1 MVGDGIND
9 APALTRAD
17 IGIAIGA
24 GADFSRPIQGYGE
37 IEKQTGL
44 WYAVLW
50 IIVVFFA
57 LIERGIYMATEKNV
71 LVVDDEAMIRESVS
85 AYIMKQGYH
94 VFAAGDG
101 KEALKIFQDH
111 PIIFV
116 ILDLM
121 MPGMSGEEVCQA
133 IRRQSRVP
141 IIMLTAKTQEDDVLN
156 GLNIGAD
163 DYVTKPFSV
172 KQLYARMEA
181 ILRRATGDLKP
192 LAEKFTW
199 NDNDLQIDFEHNKVR
214 KQGELL
220 SLTPS
225 EWKILSA
232 LIKHPQKVFSRDNL
246 IDLVFGPD
254 FDGYD
259 RVIDT
264 HIKNLRK
271 KVETDPKKPVYVKTV
286 HGLGYK
292 FGGEEN

>member
-1 MVGDGIND
+1 MT
-9 APALTRAD
+9 A
-17 IGIAIGA
+17 
-24 GADFSRPIQGYGE
+24 
-37 IEKQTGL
+37 
-44 WYAVLW
+44 
-50 IIVVFFA
+50 
-57 LIERGIYMATEKNV
+57 EKNV

-85 AYIMKQGYH
+85 AYIAKQGYH
-94 VFAAGDG
+94 VFTAENGE
-101 KEALKIFQDH
+101 EALDIFQKN

-121 MPGMSGEEVCQA
+121 LPGMSGEEICQR
-133 IRRQSRVP
+133 IRKQSRVP

-156 GLNIGAD
+156 GLGIGAD

-172 KQLYARMEA
+172 KQLHARMEA
-181 ILRRATGDLKP
+181 VLRRISNDLKP
-192 LAEKFTW
+192 LAEKFSW
-199 NDNDLQIDFEHNKVR
+199 NGNDLQIDFEHNEVR

-225 EWKILSA
+225 EWKVLSA
-232 LIKHPQKVFSRDNL
+232 LVKHPKKVFSRSSL
-246 IDLVFGPD
+246 IDLMFGPD

-271 KVETDPKKPVYVKTV
+271 KVETDPRHPVYVKTI

-292 FGGEEN
+292 FGGDEN

>member
-1 MVGDGIND
+1 M
-9 APALTRAD
+9 A
-17 IGIAIGA
+17 
-24 GADFSRPIQGYGE
+24 
-37 IEKQTGL
+37 
-44 WYAVLW
+44 AV
-50 IIVVFFA
+50 
-57 LIERGIYMATEKNV
+57 KNV

-85 AYIMKQGYH
+85 AYITKQGYH
-94 VFAAGDG
+94 VFIAGDG
-101 KEALKIFQDH
+101 KEALEIFQNH

-133 IRRQSRVP
+133 IRKQSRVP
-141 IIMLTAKTQEDDVLN
+141 IIMLTAKMQEDDVLN

-163 DYVTKPFSV
+163 DYVTKPFRV
-172 KQLYARMEA
+172 KELFARMEA
-181 ILRRATGDLKP
+181 ILRRAAGDLKP
-192 LAEKFTW
+192 LAEKFSW
-199 NDNDLQIDFEHNKVR
+199 NDNDLQIDFEHNEVR
-214 KQGELL
+214 KQGEPL

>member
-1 MVGDGIND
+1 
-9 APALTRAD
+9 
-17 IGIAIGA
+17 
-24 GADFSRPIQGYGE
+24 
-37 IEKQTGL
+37 
-44 WYAVLW
+44 
-50 IIVVFFA
+50 
-57 LIERGIYMATEKNV
+57 MAAEKNV

-85 AYIMKQGYH
+85 AYISKQGYH
-94 VFAAGDG
+94 VLTAETGE
-101 KEALKIFQDH
+101 EALEIFQNN
-111 PIIFV
+111 PILFV

-121 MPGMSGEEVCQA
+121 LPGMTGEEICQA

-141 IIMLTAKTQEDDVLN
+141 IIMLTARTQEEDVLN
-156 GLNIGAD
+156 GLGLGAD

-181 ILRRATGDLKP
+181 ILRRTASELKP
-192 LAEKFTW
+192 LSQKLSW
-199 NDNDLQIDFEHNKVR
+199 NVNDLQIDFEHSEAR

-232 LIKHPQKVFSRDNL
+232 LIQHPKKVFSRDNL

-271 KVETDPKKPVYVKTV
+271 KVETNPKSPVYVKTV
-286 HGLGYK
+286 HGIGYK
-292 FGGEEN
+292 FGGDEP